1 MTMRINV
8 GCGRHVLDGWTN
20 VDVQRSPKA
29 KRDPEILA
37 QATAIPLPDGCA
49 SEVMAIHL
57 FEHFYYWEAPK
68 ALAEWHRLLKP
79 GGLLV
84 LEMPDVKKC
93 AKNLLR
99 LIEGEDI
106 KSLDSLAMH
115 GLYGDPREQDPWMG
129 HRWGW
134 TPKTIKPVLKKAGFG
149 SFTEPPTQ
157 WHAIGRTL
165 RDFRIEARKA

>member
-1 MTMRINV
+1 MKINV

-29 KRDPEILA
+29 ARDPEIFA
-37 QATAIPLPDGCA
+37 KATEIPLPDECA
-49 SEVMAIHL
+49 DEIMAIHL

-68 ALAEWHRLLKP
+68 ALAEWRRLLKP

-99 LIEGEDI
+99 LIETEDL

-115 GLYGDPREQDPWMG
+115 GLYGDPGDEDPWMG
-129 HRWGW
+129 HKWGW
-134 TPKTIKPVLKKAGFG
+134 TPKTLRKLLKAQGFG
-149 SFTEPPTQ
+149 SFAEPEPK
-157 WHAIGRTL
+157 WHAIGRKL

>member
-1 MTMRINV
+1 MKINAFS
-8 GCGRHVLDGWTN
+8 GRHVLDGWVN
-20 VDVQRSPKA
+20 VDVVPSPKA
-29 KRDPEILA
+29 KRPPDILA
-37 QATAIPLPDGCA
+37 SVLSIPLPDGCA
-49 SEVMAIHL
+49 DEFMAIHG
-57 FEHFYYWEAPK
+57 FEHLWLWDVPK

-99 LIEGEDI
+99 LIETEDI

-115 GLYGDPREQDPWMG
+115 GLYGDPREEDPWMG

-134 TPKTIKPVLKKAGFG
+134 TPKTIKPVLKAAGFG
-149 SFTEPPTQ
+149 KFTEPPTQ

-165 RDFRIEARKA
+165 RDFRIEARKL